1 MALNRLRR
9 DKGSIIVVIDTSAI
23 MMLFEFSIDLK
34 KELTHLLGKYKII
47 VPQEVVDELEFL
59 SINGKGKKKQI
70 AKPALKLAG
79 SYEFIASE
87 SKNADDAV
95 INIAKKYNGVVF
107 SNDKELR
114 KKAKL
119 KNLKTIFLRSKN
131 HLMLDEPIV

>member
-1 MALNRLRR
+1 MALDRLRR

-23 MMLFEFSIDLK
+23 MMLFEFSINIQ
-34 KELTHLLGKYKII
+34 KELTRLLGKYKII

-70 AKPALKLAG
+70 AKPALKLAYN
-79 SYEFIASE
+79 YEIISSE

-107 SNDKELR
+107 SNDKEIR
-114 KKAKL
+114 KKAKI